1 MMAMINEETIKLQ
14 RHTCEC
20 RFLRKIL
27 RWSRQP
33 SCANT
38 DDDGD
43 EKNNRNIIT
52 DPGST
57 ALYTAYTVDTVY
69 TVDMV
74 YTVDLVYIVVW
85 QSE

>member
-1 MMAMINEETIKLQ
+1 M
-14 RHTCEC
+14 
-20 RFLRKIL
+20 

-43 EKNNRNIIT
+43 KKNNRNIIT

-57 ALYTAYTVDTVY
+57 ALYTAYTVDTVDTVY